1 MIFLCICQTEEL
13 CTRLNAYPQSPLKST
28 LHSSSQH
35 RTRPRAEHCPCSPH
49 NPSFPQGFPQFTT
62 SVFPTF
68 LHACTAA
75 RVATPSSRRW
85 RERGRYYSMG
95 TSAYCEHPHR
105 PALPLPPTTHRPSPL
120 TEPAPLFTA
129 GRRGGASPLSAP
141 RPAPA
146 ARPAPGTGVLPGAAP
161 AAAGRRAEGRWAGR
175 GASLRQKTQTD
186 WGRFRLG
193 IRKTDLPERVVM
205 HRSGLPREVVTSPS
219 LEMSVKCGDVVLA
232 NMV

>member
-1 MIFLCICQTEEL
+1 MYLSNRRALHKAE
-13 CTRLNAYPQSPLKST
+13 RLSAISSKKHAAQQLTTSHPTPSRALSVLAPQPIIPAGLPPVYHQRFSDIPPRLYRSEGCNT
-28 LHSSSQH
+28 LQQALA
-35 RTRPRAEHCPCSPH
+35 RTR
-49 NPSFPQGFPQFTT
+49 
-62 SVFPTF
+62 SVF
-68 LHACTAA
+68 
-75 RVATPSSRRW
+75 
-85 RERGRYYSMG
+85 SMG

-161 AAAGRRAEGRWAGR
+161 ATAGRRAEGRWAGR